1 MAFLSI
7 EYKRACTMHC
17 DGTWHF
23 LHLGDMTFIEPV
35 ENRFLIGG
43 TADPVMSLPGLLGGW
58 DDLF

>member
-1 MAFLSI
+1 
-7 EYKRACTMHC
+7 MHC

-35 ENRFLIGG
+35 ENRFFIGG
-43 TADPVMSLPGLLGGW
+43 TADPVMSLPGLLGSG